1 MERAVLF
8 DCDGVL
14 VDSEAGL
21 SKIASF
27 VLNNHFNIPSV
38 PEDFNPYIGMG
49 EDMYIG
55 EVVRKYNKTYILEM
69 KEEIYNQYINL
80 ALQYVN
86 PMEGAR
92 ELVLKL
98 REEGFKVAVASSA
111 DIQKVD
117 INLKILGLDHSDFDA
132 VITGSVVKNKKPD
145 PEIYLTAAKSCGV
158 QPGNCIVVEDATS
171 GVTSGKSAGM
181 KVIGVTSSVAA
192 SILKSFGAD
201 FTVDTMIDLH
211 EVIHGIS

>member
-27 VLNNHFNIPSV
+27 VLNNHFGIPSI

-55 EVVRKYNKTYILEM
+55 EVVRKYNKTYIFEM

-92 ELVLKL
+92 EMVLKL

-111 DIQKVD
+111 DLQKVVV
-117 INLKILGLDHSDFDA
+117 NLKILGLDHSDFDA
-132 VITGSVVKNKKPD
+132 VITGSDVKNKKPD

-158 QPGNCIVVEDATS
+158 KPENCIVVEDATS
-171 GVTSGKSAGM
+171 GVASGKSAGM

-192 SILKSFGAD
+192 LILKSFGAD
-201 FTVDTMIDLH
+201 FTVDTMNDLYG
-211 EVIHGIS
+211 VIHGIA